1 VALWLEILVF
11 VSDTD
16 KGTTT
21 LIRKQMSL
29 FAAIAALLSF
39 STVAIA
45 TPMQECSTADVPVA
59 CLDAKLKEANLRL
72 NATLKAAQERIE
84 QLQQDGRR
92 SVMGAFVDS
101 QRKFNAYRDAQCAWQ
116 AIHAAPGSNPAEYVK
131 DCQIRA
137 TIARE
142 QELNAFVSGV
152 EAPPAVAA
160 APMSETGPE
169 EAAVAESAPVTEE
182 KPAAMQPAEA
192 PPPATADS
200 PAPVRRGA
208 EWRLTDWIVN
218 GVQRQLVADSNV
230 TIAFDPSGKLSG
242 NASIN
247 SFSGIFRFDAEGRLQ
262 WPRAGFILTRMA
274 GPPELMAQERAFLDS
289 LRRTVHYHADGQQ
302 LVLESANKSV
312 VLTFSR

>member
-1 VALWLEILVF
+1 MVAVNRTIVAL
-11 VSDTD
+11 
-16 KGTTT
+16 
-21 LIRKQMSL
+21 
-29 FAAIAALLSF
+29 AAITAMF
-39 STVAIA
+39 SAGANA
-45 TPMQECSTADVPVA
+45 TPLEECSTSDVPVA

-72 NATLKAAQERIE
+72 NATLKSAQGRIE
-84 QLQQDGRR
+84 QLQQEGRR
-92 SVMGAFVDS
+92 SVLGIFVDS

-142 QELNAFVSGV
+142 RELNAFASGT
-152 EAPPAVAA
+152 EAPPAITAA
-160 APMSETGPE
+160 SNGETGTE
-169 EAAVAESAPVTEE
+169 EAIVTELSPVTAET
-182 KPAAMQPAEA
+182 PSAMQPAETPSPA
-192 PPPATADS
+192 PADS
-200 PAPVRRGA
+200 PAPIRRGT
-208 EWRLTDWIVN
+208 EWRLTDWTVN
-218 GVQRQLVADSNV
+218 SAPRQLVADSNV

-247 SFSGIFRFDAEGRLQ
+247 SFSGSFRFDAEGRLQ
-262 WPRAGFILTRMA
+262 WPRAGFTLTRMA

>member
-1 VALWLEILVF
+1 LAGNCIPAIAMIVALGGHAGMV
-11 VSDTD
+11 V
-16 KGTTT
+16 
-21 LIRKQMSL
+21 
-29 FAAIAALLSF
+29 
-39 STVAIA
+39 A
-45 TPMQECSTADVPVA
+45 TPLEECSTAAVPVA

-72 NATLKAAQERIE
+72 NATLKAAQGRIE

-92 SVMGAFVDS
+92 PVLGAFVDS

-116 AIHAAPGSNPAEYVK
+116 GIHAAPGSNPAEYVK

-142 QELNAFVSGV
+142 QELNAFASGV
-152 EAPPAVAA
+152 EAPPAVVA
-160 APMSETGPE
+160 APTSETRPE
-169 EAAVAESAPVTEE
+169 EATVTEPM
-182 KPAAMQPAEA
+182 PATAEQPAGMQPAEA
-192 PPPATADS
+192 PPTAPADS
-200 PAPVRRGA
+200 GAPVRGGT

-247 SFSGIFRFDAEGRLQ
+247 AFAGNFRFDAEGRLQ
-262 WPRAGFILTRMA
+262 WPRAGFTLTRMA
-274 GPPELMAQERAFLDS
+274 GPADLLAQERAFLDS
-289 LRRTVHYHADGQQ
+289 LRRTVQYHADGRQ

>member
-1 VALWLEILVF
+1 MIVALGGHAGMV
-11 VSDTD
+11 
-16 KGTTT
+16 
-21 LIRKQMSL
+21 
-29 FAAIAALLSF
+29 
-39 STVAIA
+39 IA
-45 TPMQECSTADVPVA
+45 TPLEECSTADVPIA
-59 CLDAKLKEANLRL
+59 CLDAKLKEINLRL
-72 NATLKAAQERIE
+72 NATLKAAQGRIE

-92 SVMGAFVDS
+92 SVLGTFVDS

-116 AIHAAPGSNPAEYVK
+116 AIHATPGSNPAEYVK

-142 QELNAFVSGV
+142 QELNAFASGV

-160 APMSETGPE
+160 VPKSETGTE
-169 EAAVAESAPVTEE
+169 EATVAEPAPVTAE
-182 KPAAMQPAEA
+182 KPAAMQPAES
-192 PPPATADS
+192 PPAVPADS
-200 PAPVRRGA
+200 QVPARRGA

-218 GVQRQLVADSNV
+218 GVQRQLEADSNV

-247 SFSGIFRFDAEGRLQ
+247 SFSGVFRFDAEGRLQ
-262 WPRAGFILTRMA
+262 WPRAGFTLTRMA
-274 GPPELMAQERAFLDS
+274 GPPGLMAQERAFLDS

>member
-1 VALWLEILVF
+1 MIRVRMCVAGAASWLAMTAV
-11 VSDTD
+11 
-16 KGTTT
+16 
-21 LIRKQMSL
+21 Q
-29 FAAIAALLSF
+29 
-39 STVAIA
+39 A
-45 TPMQECSTADVPVA
+45 TPLEECSTAAVPVA

-72 NATLKAAQERIE
+72 NATLKAAQGRIE

-92 SVMGAFVDS
+92 PVLGAFVDS

-116 AIHAAPGSNPAEYVK
+116 GIHAAPGSNPAEYVK
-131 DCQIRA
+131 DCQIRV

-142 QELNAFVSGV
+142 RELNAFASEV
-152 EAPPAVAA
+152 EAAPAIAA
-160 APMSETGPE
+160 APKSVTGPE
-169 EAAVAESAPVTEE
+169 ETTAAEPVPVTAEQ
-182 KPAAMQPAEA
+182 PAAMQPAEA
-192 PPPATADS
+192 PPTAPADS
-200 PAPVRRGA
+200 AVPVRRGA

-218 GVQRQLVADSNV
+218 GAPRQLVTDSHV

-247 SFSGIFRFDAEGRLQ
+247 SFSGNFRFDADGRLL
-262 WPRAGFILTRMA
+262 WPRAGFTLTRMA
-274 GPPELMAQERAFLDS
+274 GPPDLMAQERAFLDS

>member
-1 VALWLEILVF
+1 VAGNCIP
-11 VSDTD
+11 
-16 KGTTT
+16 
-21 LIRKQMSL
+21 
-29 FAAIAALLSF
+29 AIAMIVVLGGHAGM
-39 STVAIA
+39 VIA
-45 TPMQECSTADVPVA
+45 TPLEECSTAAVPVA

-72 NATLKAAQERIE
+72 NATLKAAQGRIE

-92 SVMGAFVDS
+92 PVLGAFVDS

-116 AIHAAPGSNPAEYVK
+116 GIHAAPGSNPAEYVK

-142 QELNAFVSGV
+142 QELNAFASGV
-152 EAPPAVAA
+152 EAPPAVVA
-160 APMSETGPE
+160 APTSETGPE
-169 EAAVAESAPVTEE
+169 EATVTEPMPATAE
-182 KPAAMQPAEA
+182 QPAAMQPAEA
-192 PPPATADS
+192 LPTAPADS
-200 PAPVRRGA
+200 AAPVRRGA
-208 EWRLTDWIVN
+208 EWRLSDWIVN

-247 SFSGIFRFDAEGRLQ
+247 AFAGNFRFDAEGRLQ
-262 WPRAGFILTRMA
+262 WPRAGFTLTRMA
-274 GPPELMAQERAFLDS
+274 GPADLLAQERAFLDS
-289 LRRTVHYHADGQQ
+289 LRRTVHYHADGRQ

>member
-1 VALWLEILVF
+1 MPAIAMIVALGGHAGMV
-11 VSDTD
+11 
-16 KGTTT
+16 
-21 LIRKQMSL
+21 
-29 FAAIAALLSF
+29 
-39 STVAIA
+39 IA
-45 TPMQECSTADVPVA
+45 TPLEECSTAAVPVA

-72 NATLKAAQERIE
+72 NATLKAAQGRIE

-92 SVMGAFVDS
+92 PVLGAFVDS

-116 AIHAAPGSNPAEYVK
+116 GIHAAPGSNPAQYVK

-142 QELNAFVSGV
+142 QELNAFASEVEAAPAIAAAPKSETGPGETTVAEPVPVTAEQPAAMLPV
-152 EAPPAVAA
+152 EAPPT
-160 APMSETGPE
+160 AP
-169 EAAVAESAPVTEE
+169 
-182 KPAAMQPAEA
+182 
-192 PPPATADS
+192 ADS
-200 PAPVRRGA
+200 AVPVRRGA

-218 GVQRQLVADSNV
+218 GAPRQLVTDSHV

-247 SFSGIFRFDAEGRLQ
+247 AFSGTFRFDADGRLQ
-262 WPRAGFILTRMA
+262 WPRAGFTLTRMA
-274 GPPELMAQERAFLDS
+274 GPPDLLAQERAFLDS

-302 LVLESANKSV
+302 LVLESANRSV

>member
-1 VALWLEILVF
+1 MARIQVHMCV
-11 VSDTD
+11 
-16 KGTTT
+16 
-21 LIRKQMSL
+21 
-29 FAAIAALLSF
+29 AIAAFWLVM
-39 STVAIA
+39 TAVHA
-45 TPMQECSTADVPVA
+45 TPLQECSTADVPVA

-72 NATLKAAQERIE
+72 NATLKAAQGRIE

-92 SVMGAFVDS
+92 PVLGAFVDS

-142 QELNAFVSGV
+142 QELNAFAGGV

-160 APMSETGPE
+160 APKSDTGTE
-169 EAAVAESAPVTEE
+169 EAAVVESAPVAAEQ
-182 KPAAMQPAEA
+182 PAAIQPISIQPAAA
-192 PPPATADS
+192 PPPASAVS
-200 PAPVRRGA
+200 AAPARRGA

-218 GVQRQLVADSNV
+218 GVQRALVADSNV

-242 NASIN
+242 NASMN
-247 SFSGIFRFDAEGRLQ
+247 AFSGNFRFDAEGRLQ
-262 WPRAGFILTRMA
+262 WPRAGFTLTRMA
-274 GPPELMAQERAFLDS
+274 GSSDIMAQERAFLDS

-302 LVLESANKSV
+302 LVLESANRTV

>member
-1 VALWLEILVF
+1 MARNCIP
-11 VSDTD
+11 
-16 KGTTT
+16 
-21 LIRKQMSL
+21 
-29 FAAIAALLSF
+29 AIALIVGLGGHVGMAM
-39 STVAIA
+39 A
-45 TPMQECSTADVPVA
+45 TPLEECSTADVPVA

-72 NATLKAAQERIE
+72 NATLKAAQGRIE

-92 SVMGAFVDS
+92 PVMGAFVDS

-131 DCQIRA
+131 DCQVRA

-142 QELNAFVSGV
+142 QELNAFASGIEV
-152 EAPPAVAA
+152 PPAVAA
-160 APMSETGPE
+160 APKSETGTE
-169 EAAVAESAPVTEE
+169 EATVAEPAPVFAEQPAAIQPAEPPAPVT
-182 KPAAMQPAEA
+182 
-192 PPPATADS
+192 ADS
-200 PAPVRRGA
+200 TAPARRGA
-208 EWRLTDWIVN
+208 KWRLTDWIVN

-247 SFSGIFRFDAEGRLQ
+247 AFSGNYRFDADGRLQ
-262 WPRAGFILTRMA
+262 WPRAGFALTRMG
-274 GPPELMAQERAFLDS
+274 GPPDLMAQERAFLDS
-289 LRRTVHYHADGQQ
+289 LRRTVHHHADGQQ

>member
-1 VALWLEILVF
+1 VSRNCIL
-11 VSDTD
+11 
-16 KGTTT
+16 
-21 LIRKQMSL
+21 
-29 FAAIAALLSF
+29 AIALIAVF
-39 STVAIA
+39 GGHAGMAMA
-45 TPMQECSTADVPVA
+45 TPLEECATADVPVA

-72 NATLKAAQERIE
+72 NATLKAAQGRIE

-92 SVMGAFVDS
+92 SVLGAFVDS

-116 AIHAAPGSNPAEYVK
+116 VIHAAPGSNPVEYVK

-142 QELNAFVSGV
+142 QELNAFASGD
-152 EAPPAVAA
+152 EAPPAIVAA
-160 APMSETGPE
+160 PTSETGTA
-169 EAAVAESAPVTEE
+169 EAAVAESAPVTAEQS
-182 KPAAMQPAEA
+182 AAMQPVET
-192 PPPATADS
+192 PPAAPAVS

-218 GVQRQLVADSNV
+218 GVQRQLVGDSNV

-247 SFSGIFRFDAEGRLQ
+247 SFSGNFRFDAEGRLQ
-262 WPRAGFILTRMA
+262 WPRAGFALTRLA
-274 GPPELMAQERAFLDS
+274 GSPDLMAQERAFLES

-302 LVLESANKSV
+302 LVLESVNKSV

>member
-1 VALWLEILVF
+1 MARNCIL
-11 VSDTD
+11 
-16 KGTTT
+16 
-21 LIRKQMSL
+21 
-29 FAAIAALLSF
+29 AIALIAWLCGH
-39 STVAIA
+39 AGMAMA
-45 TPMQECSTADVPVA
+45 TPLEECSTAYVPVA

-72 NATLKAAQERIE
+72 NATLKATQGRIE

-92 SVMGAFVDS
+92 PVMGAFVDS

-142 QELNAFVSGV
+142 QELNAFASGIEV
-152 EAPPAVAA
+152 PPTVAA
-160 APMSETGPE
+160 APKSETGTE
-169 EAAVAESAPVTEE
+169 EATPAEPAPVIAEQ
-182 KPAAMQPAEA
+182 PAAMQPAQPPVAIQPTE
-192 PPPATADS
+192 PPAPVTADS
-200 PAPVRRGA
+200 TAPVRRGA
-208 EWRLTDWIVN
+208 EWRLTDWIVK

-247 SFSGIFRFDAEGRLQ
+247 AFTGNFRFDADGRLQ
-262 WPRAGFILTRMA
+262 WPRAGFTLTRMA
-274 GPPELMAQERAFLDS
+274 GPPDLMAQERAFLES
-289 LRRTVHYHADGQQ
+289 LRRTVHYHADGEQ

>member
-1 VALWLEILVF
+1 MIRVRMCVAGAASWLAMTAV
-11 VSDTD
+11 
-16 KGTTT
+16 
-21 LIRKQMSL
+21 Q
-29 FAAIAALLSF
+29 
-39 STVAIA
+39 A
-45 TPMQECSTADVPVA
+45 TPLEECSTAAVPVA

-72 NATLKAAQERIE
+72 NATLKAAQGRIE
-84 QLQQDGRR
+84 QLQKDGRR
-92 SVMGAFVDS
+92 PVLAAFVDS

-116 AIHAAPGSNPAEYVK
+116 GIHAAPGSNPAEYVK

-142 QELNAFVSGV
+142 QELNAFASGV
-152 EAPPAVAA
+152 EAPPAVVAA
-160 APMSETGPE
+160 SISETEHE
-169 EAAVAESAPVTEE
+169 EAPVTEPIPVTVE
-182 KPAAMQPAEA
+182 QPAAAQSAET
-192 PPPATADS
+192 PPAAPAVS
-200 PAPVRRGA
+200 PSPVRRGA

-218 GVQRQLVADSNV
+218 GAPRQLVTDSNV

-247 SFSGIFRFDAEGRLQ
+247 AFAGNFRFDAEGRLQ
-262 WPRAGFILTRMA
+262 WPRAGFTLTRMA
-274 GPPELMAQERAFLDS
+274 GPPDLMAQERAFLDS

>member
-1 VALWLEILVF
+1 MARNCIP
-11 VSDTD
+11 
-16 KGTTT
+16 
-21 LIRKQMSL
+21 
-29 FAAIAALLSF
+29 AIALIAGLGWHVG
-39 STVAIA
+39 VAMA
-45 TPMQECSTADVPVA
+45 TPLEECSTTDVPVA

-92 SVMGAFVDS
+92 PVMGAFVDS

-116 AIHAAPGSNPAEYVK
+116 AIHAAPGGNPAEYVK

-137 TIARE
+137 TVARE
-142 QELNAFVSGV
+142 QELNAFASGV

-160 APMSETGPE
+160 VPMSETGTE
-169 EAAVAESAPVTEE
+169 EAAVTESAPVMAE
-182 KPAAMQPAEA
+182 KPATIQPAEA
-192 PPPATADS
+192 PPPAPADS

-247 SFSGIFRFDAEGRLQ
+247 AYSGNFRFDAEGRLQ
-262 WPRAGFILTRMA
+262 WPRTGFTLTRMT
-274 GPPELMAQERAFLDS
+274 GPPDLLAQERAFLDS

-302 LVLESANKSV
+302 LVLESANKAI

>member
-1 VALWLEILVF
+1 MIVALGGHAGIV
-11 VSDTD
+11 
-16 KGTTT
+16 
-21 LIRKQMSL
+21 M
-29 FAAIAALLSF
+29 
-39 STVAIA
+39 A
-45 TPMQECSTADVPVA
+45 TPLEECSTAAVPVA

-72 NATLKAAQERIE
+72 NATLKVAQQRIE

-92 SVMGAFVDS
+92 PVLGAFVDS

-116 AIHAAPGSNPAEYVK
+116 AIHAAPGSNPAQYVK

-142 QELNAFVSGV
+142 QELNAFASGV
-152 EAPPAVAA
+152 EVPPAVVA
-160 APMSETGPE
+160 APTSETGAAEAVVPE
-169 EAAVAESAPVTEE
+169 PAPVTVEQ
-182 KPAAMQPAEA
+182 PAAMQPVETPPSA
-192 PPPATADS
+192 PSNS
-200 PAPVRRGA
+200 PVPVRRGA

-218 GVQRQLVADSNV
+218 GVPRQLVADSNV
-230 TIAFDPSGKLSG
+230 TIAFDPAGKLSG

-247 SFSGIFRFDAEGRLQ
+247 SFSGNFRFDTEGRLQ
-262 WPRAGFILTRMA
+262 WPRAGFTLTRMA
-274 GPPELMAQERAFLDS
+274 GPRDLMTQERAFLDS

>member
-1 VALWLEILVF
+1 MIVVLGGHAGMV
-11 VSDTD
+11 
-16 KGTTT
+16 
-21 LIRKQMSL
+21 
-29 FAAIAALLSF
+29 
-39 STVAIA
+39 IA
-45 TPMQECSTADVPVA
+45 TPLEECSTAAVPVA

-72 NATLKAAQERIE
+72 NATLKAAQGRIE

-92 SVMGAFVDS
+92 PVLGAFVDS

-116 AIHAAPGSNPAEYVK
+116 GIHAAPGSNPAEYVK
-131 DCQIRA
+131 DCQIRV

-142 QELNAFVSGV
+142 RELNAFASEV
-152 EAPPAVAA
+152 EAAPAIAA
-160 APMSETGPE
+160 APKSVTGPE
-169 EAAVAESAPVTEE
+169 ETTAAEPVPVTAEQ
-182 KPAAMQPAEA
+182 PAAMQPAEA
-192 PPPATADS
+192 PPTAPADS
-200 PAPVRRGA
+200 AVPVRRGA

-218 GVQRQLVADSNV
+218 GAPRQLVTDSHV

-247 SFSGIFRFDAEGRLQ
+247 SFSGNFRFDADGRLL
-262 WPRAGFILTRMA
+262 WPRAGFTLTRMA
-274 GPPELMAQERAFLDS
+274 GPPDLMAQERAFLDS